1 MTLFNQNT
9 PCTGRALLEQ
19 NILESLGAAPGDASA
34 QCRHLQ
40 PFLADRKQE
49 ACKIIL
55 DNLVQLNFTLDNA
68 AQYWDAIVS
77 HAAEMRKSLNREI
90 GLATAACD
98 YFSTVRPVLNH
109 PKLIEFKYFEET
121 IRSAH
126 RDFLTGLVSR
136 GPFQNSLEQEVSRAK
151 RHGQHTTLIFFD
163 LDNFKAINDQHGH
176 LAGDAVLKQ
185 IGKILLSSKRKE
197 DIACRFGGDEFVILL
212 PETNKFMGSRV
223 GNKIIKQINRS
234 QILHE
239 GKWIPVTC
247 SGGLASYPLDSQ
259 SVQGL
264 INCADRA
271 MYLAKSRGDHTLVP
285 FAAEKRVFTRID
297 FNDTILINSKEITGS
312 PDTSVAKNISE
323 GGILISSKI
332 CYDLGCR
339 VELQI
344 SLEKDSPLI
353 INGAVVRVEQFGT
366 DLYDIGLSFLHH
378 KSSAISTQA
387 IANYIVEQISC

>member
-1 MTLFNQNT
+1 MTLFNQDT

-19 NILESLGAAPGDASA
+19 NILNSLSTNPGDASV

-77 HAAEMRKSLNREI
+77 HAEEMRKSLNREI

-98 YFSTVRPVLNH
+98 YFSTVRPILNH

-126 RDFLTGLVSR
+126 RDFLTGLLSR

-151 RHGQHTTLIFFD
+151 RHGHHTTLIFFD
-163 LDNFKAINDQHGH
+163 LDNFKDINDQHGH

-212 PETNKFMGSRV
+212 PETNKFMGFLV
-223 GNKIIKQINRS
+223 GNKIIKQINSR
-234 QILHE
+234 QVLHE
-239 GKWIPVTC
+239 GKWISVAC

-264 INCADRA
+264 ISCADRA
-271 MYLAKSRGDHTLVP
+271 MYLAKSMGEHSLVP

-297 FNDTILINSKEITGS
+297 FNDTVLIDSKEIKGP

-323 GGILISSKI
+323 GGLLVSSKS
-332 CYDLGCR
+332 CYDLGSQ

-344 SLEKDSPLI
+344 SLREDRDLVIS
-353 INGAVVRVEQFGT
+353 GSVVRVEQFGT
-366 DLYDIGLSFLHH
+366 NLYDIGLSFLHH
-378 KSSAISTQA
+378 KSSAISTQD
-387 IANYIVEQISC
+387 IADYIAEQISC